1 MFYIP
6 GYDPIHPRR
15 YRKLYRAELAAQ
27 AAISAY
33 DITLSA
39 KTRPGGYGWL
49 VDSDIYGRSTRAE
62 FEVMLWS
69 DLVRTTMRSG
79 ILATFGQMLRIA
91 YIYTASGTLW
101 RLMQLRKGPVIAAL
115 YPVVMLVAQ
124 AAVALALAYAAG
136 AVLRLWHPGLFWL
149 GMAVIPWVLMGFRRY
164 DNRLF
169 AYYLMHDYA
178 YSATARGAHP
188 RDLEARLDEFATRV
202 LAALRSDVDEVLLV
216 GHSSGAHLAIS
227 LLADIERSGAVQS
240 GGPTLSFL
248 SLGQVV
254 PMVSFLPNAHG
265 LRRDLKHMSAQRQ
278 ITWVDVTAP
287 GDGCTFALCDPVAV
301 TGVAP
306 PDQKWPLVLSAAFS
320 QTLSAEKWRSL
331 KRRFFRLHFQY
342 ICAFDRP
349 GDYDYFQITA
359 GALTLGERYKDRAP
373 SPGKVTRAVSK
384 YRWTCP

>member
-1 MFYIP
+1 MGHSFKRKVFYIP

-15 YRKLYRAELAAQ
+15 YRELYRAEAAAQ
-27 AAISAY
+27 AAISGY
-33 DITLSA
+33 DINLSA
-39 KTRPGGYGWL
+39 KTGPGGYGWL
-49 VDSDIYGRSTRAE
+49 VDSEIDGRSTRAE

-69 DLVRTTMRSG
+69 DLARTSMRSG
-79 ILATFGQMLRIA
+79 ILATYGQMLRTACI
-91 YIYTASGTLW
+91 YIVSGTLW

-178 YSATARGAHP
+178 YSAAARGAHP
-188 RDLEARLDEFATRV
+188 RDLEARLDEFAARV

-320 QTLSAEKWRSL
+320 RTLSAEN
-331 KRRFFRLHFQY
+331 
-342 ICAFDRP
+342 
-349 GDYDYFQITA
+349 
-359 GALTLGERYKDRAP
+359 GEA
-373 SPGKVTRAVSK
+373 
-384 YRWTCP
+384 

>member
-1 MFYIP
+1 MGHSFKRKVFYIP

-15 YRKLYRAELAAQ
+15 YRELYRAEAAAQ
-27 AAISAY
+27 AAISGY

-39 KTRPGGYGWL
+39 KTGPGGYGWL
-49 VDSDIYGRSTRAE
+49 VDSEIDGRSTRAE

-69 DLVRTTMRSG
+69 DLARTSMRSG
-79 ILATFGQMLRIA
+79 ILATYGQMLRTA
-91 YIYTASGTLW
+91 YIYIASGTLW

-178 YSATARGAHP
+178 YSAAARGAHP
-188 RDLEARLDEFATRV
+188 RDLEARLDEFAARV
-202 LAALRSDVDEVLLV
+202 LAALRIDMDEVLLV
-216 GHSSGAHLAIS
+216 GHSSRAHLAIS

-320 QTLSAEKWRSL
+320 QTLSAEN
-331 KRRFFRLHFQY
+331 
-342 ICAFDRP
+342 
-349 GDYDYFQITA
+349 
-359 GALTLGERYKDRAP
+359 GEA
-373 SPGKVTRAVSK
+373 
-384 YRWTCP
+384 